1 MFMRSQEILTVP
13 SGTVGTSSVIDISS
27 WSNLWLQGMATA
39 GMEGTGTFSIT
50 SFDAA
55 GVGAGNSSSPYT
67 ASFVT
72 VASLNMAEN
81 VLVTASA
88 AINAKWGKFSF
99 TPSSASLH
107 STGSIPYV
115 ISFSDRGSLK

>member
-1 MFMRSQEILTVP
+1 MFMRTQEILSVP
-13 SGTVGTSSVIDISS
+13 SGTVGTSSVIDVSS
-27 WSNLWLQGMATA
+27 WSNLWLQGMATSMA
-39 GMEGTGTFSIT
+39 GTGTFAIT

-55 GVGAGNSSSPYT
+55 GVGAGNTSSPYT
-67 ASFVT
+67 GSFVT
-72 VASLNMAEN
+72 ILSLNMAEN

-88 AINAKWGKFSF
+88 AINAKWAQFFF